1 MKPEVDINQIVE
13 KITTTLSLPFH
24 IKKNEITIGASI
36 GIGLYPQ
43 NGKTAE
49 ELLKYS
55 DLAMYEAKTKKKT
68 KNP

>member
-13 KITTTLSLPFH
+13 KIITTLSLPFH

-36 GIGLYPQ
+36 GIGLYPRDG
-43 NGKTAE
+43 NTAE
-49 ELLKYS
+49 ELLQFS
-55 DLAMYEAKTKKKT
+55 DQAMYKAKTKKKT